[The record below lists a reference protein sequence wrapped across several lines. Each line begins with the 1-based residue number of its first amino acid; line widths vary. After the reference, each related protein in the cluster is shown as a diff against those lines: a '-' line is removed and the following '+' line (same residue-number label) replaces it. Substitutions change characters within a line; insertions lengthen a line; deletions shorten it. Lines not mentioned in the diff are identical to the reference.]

1 MTFDLLTAQ
10 VELSDSALEPLL
22 RSAWGREV
30 LPREARFHL
39 KVGVGTVQH
48 SGPARTVD
56 TSQGPLSLC
65 EIPGGWA
72 LAGGRVQVRLGSGS
86 AELALP
92 LNPDSSEAVASHLA
106 LTEAGRA
113 SGLLPLHAAV
123 LVREGRAVAI
133 SGVSGAG
140 KSTAALRLMAAGWA
154 LVAEDS
160 AWLDP
165 ITRRVA
171 GADQGLRV
179 FESSLHR
186 FAPEWLE
193 RASRLDIHGKR
204 WFATE
209 RAAGAV
215 LERVY
220 LLGTLPLGVLTGA
233 AAVQTWWTA
242 TGLPVAALARSA
254 VSANLGLAAR
264 HFPLESI
271 DRDALVERLTRQEDD
286 SSAPPSL

>member
-1 MTFDLLTAQ
+1 MSFDLLTAH
-10 VELSDSALEPLL
+10 VELTDAALEPLVRL
-22 RSAWGREV
+22 AWGREV
-30 LPREARFHL
+30 LPREPRFRL
-39 KVGVGTVQH
+39 KVGLDPADL
-48 SGPARTVD
+48 SGPTRTVD
-56 TSQGPLSLC
+56 TSQGTLSLC
-65 EIPGGWA
+65 EFPGGWT
-72 LAGGRVQVRLGSGS
+72 LESGRVQVRLEPGG
-86 AELALP
+86 AEVTLP

-123 LVREGRAVAI
+123 LSRNGRAVA
-133 SGVSGAG
+133 VSGASGTG
-140 KSTAALRLMAAGWA
+140 KSTAALRLMAAGWS

-165 ITRRVA
+165 VTRRVA
-171 GADQGLRV
+171 GADQGIRV

-215 LERVY
+215 LERLYV
-220 LLGTLPLGVLTGA
+220 LGTLPVGILSGA
-233 AAVQTWWTA
+233 AAVQTWWTI
-242 TGLPVAALARSA
+242 TGLPVAAQARGA
-254 VSANLGLAAR
+254 VSANLGLAVR
-264 HFPLESI
+264 QFPLESI
-271 DRDALVERLTRQEDD
+271 DRDALVERLTSQ
-286 SSAPPSL
+286 AH